1 MEKNGILFVISAP
14 SGTGKTTILK
24 KVMARLPGL
33 NFSVSHTTRKPR
45 ADEQN
50 GRDYFFVERSIFEQM
65 IAKEQFIEWA
75 RVHDN
80 YYGTSIAAVSERLGE
95 GEDIILDID
104 VQGAAIIRKSKSV
117 SAVQIFIAPPGQKA
131 LEERLRGRNTE
142 DEQTILLRL
151 KNALE
156 EMKAARAYDYLVV
169 NDNLEEAIET
179 LMAII
184 VAERARVRR
193 RRTGEPVAMESVI

>member
-1 MEKNGILFVISAP
+1 MKKNGILFVISAP

-50 GRDYFFVERSIFEQM
+50 GRDYFFVERTMFEQM

-104 VQGAAIIRKSKSV
+104 VQGAAIIRQSKAV
-117 SAVQIFIAPPGQKA
+117 SAVQIFIAPPGRKV
-131 LEERLRGRNTE
+131 LEDRLRGRNTE
-142 DEQTILLRL
+142 NEQTILLRL
-151 KNALE
+151 KNAE
-156 EMKAARAYDYLVV
+156 EELKAAQAYDYLVV
-169 NDNLEEAIET
+169 NDQLEEAVET
-179 LMAII
+179 LTAII
-184 VAERARVRR
+184 VAERARARR
-193 RRTGEPVAMESVI
+193 RRTGEAVVMESAI

>member
-1 MEKNGILFVISAP
+1 MKNGILFVISAP

-45 ADEQN
+45 TGEQH
-50 GRDYFFVERSIFEQM
+50 GRDYFFVEHEVFEQM
-65 IAKEQFIEWA
+65 IAEKQFIEWA

-80 YYGTSIAAVSERLGE
+80 YYGTSIMAVSNRLGE

-104 VQGAAIIRKSKSV
+104 VQGAAIIRDSETL
-117 SAVQIFIAPPGQKA
+117 SAVQIFIAPPGLKV
-131 LEERLRGRNTE
+131 LEKRLRGRNTE
-142 DEQTILLRL
+142 DEKTVLLRL
-151 KNALE
+151 KNAE
-156 EMKAARAYDYLVV
+156 MEMKAAQTYDYLVV
-169 NDNLEEAIET
+169 NDQLEEAVET

-184 VAERARVRR
+184 VAERARARR
-193 RRTGEPVAMESVI
+193 RRTGEPVAMESV

>member
-1 MEKNGILFVISAP
+1 MKNGILFVISAP

-24 KVMARLPGL
+24 KVMAQLPGL

-45 ADEQN
+45 TGEQH
-50 GRDYFFVERSIFEQM
+50 GRDYFFVEREAFEQM
-65 IAKEQFIEWA
+65 IAEKQFIEWA

-80 YYGTSIAAVSERLGE
+80 YYGTSIMAVSDRLGE

-104 VQGAAIIRKSKSV
+104 VQGAAIIRDTETL
-117 SAVQIFIAPPGQKA
+117 SAVQIFIAPPGLKV

-142 DEQTILLRL
+142 DEKTVLLRL
-151 KNALE
+151 KNAE
-156 EMKAARAYDYLVV
+156 MEMKAAKAYDYLVV
-169 NDNLEEAIET
+169 NDQLEEAVET

-184 VAERARVRR
+184 VAERSRARR
-193 RRTGEPVAMESVI
+193 RRTGEPVEMESVR

>member
-1 MEKNGILFVISAP
+1 MKNGILFVISAP

-24 KVMARLPGL
+24 KVMAQLPGL

-45 ADEQN
+45 TGEQH
-50 GRDYFFVERSIFEQM
+50 GRDYFFVERETFEQM
-65 IAKEQFIEWA
+65 IAEKQFIEWA

-80 YYGTSIAAVSERLGE
+80 YYGTSIMAVSDRLGE

-104 VQGAAIIRKSKSV
+104 VQGATIIRDTETL
-117 SAVQIFIAPPGQKA
+117 SAVQIFIAPPGLKV

-142 DEQTILLRL
+142 DEKTVLLRL
-151 KNALE
+151 KNAE
-156 EMKAARAYDYLVV
+156 MEMKAAKAYDYLVV
-169 NDNLEEAIET
+169 NDQLEEAVET

-184 VAERARVRR
+184 VAERARARR
-193 RRTGEPVAMESVI
+193 RRTGEPVKMESVR

>member
-50 GRDYFFVERSIFEQM
+50 GRDYFFVERSMFEQM